1 MVWKG
6 EDVEETMRKYKEKWL
21 QDKEIPF
28 PVYGLS
34 NRWSQF
40 GYYQQKQGK
49 KLESEGSKGR
59 QQEKW
64 FVAGEYLK

>member
-40 GYYQQKQGK
+40 GYYQQK
-49 KLESEGSKGR
+49 
-59 QQEKW
+59 
-64 FVAGEYLK
+64 